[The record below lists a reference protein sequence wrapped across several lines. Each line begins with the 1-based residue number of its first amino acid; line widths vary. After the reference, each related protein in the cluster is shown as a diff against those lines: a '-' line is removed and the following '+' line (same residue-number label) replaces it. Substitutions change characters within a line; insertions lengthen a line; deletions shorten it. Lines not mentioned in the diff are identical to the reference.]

1 MNMNPMQLIGMI
13 RNGQNPQQLM
23 MNLLEQQMGNNPIGQ
38 NLLSLAKQ
46 GKTEDIEKIVR
57 NLAGQQGIDF
67 DKEFTNFKQMLGL

>member
-1 MNMNPMQLIGMI
+1 MNINPMQLIGMI